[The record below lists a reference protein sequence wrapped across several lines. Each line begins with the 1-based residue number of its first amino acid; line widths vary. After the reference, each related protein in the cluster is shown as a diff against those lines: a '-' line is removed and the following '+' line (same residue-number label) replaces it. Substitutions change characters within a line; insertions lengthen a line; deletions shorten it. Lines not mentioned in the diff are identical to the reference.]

1 MTTQKLQGGRGGD
14 KPSQLKKNLRTQ
26 VDYALHFSLA
36 VVFITAD
43 TEVPDLLKT
52 KANPKKIQPLRQHS
66 LLDLGKKK
74 SQNLRLPIQKVKV

>member
-1 MTTQKLQGGRGGD
+1 M
-14 KPSQLKKNLRTQ
+14 
-26 VDYALHFSLA
+26 HFIFLWLA

-74 SQNLRLPIQKVKV
+74 IPKSKATYSKSQSVNNRATLY